1 MKNTVSSR
9 WSLASKALRV
19 LAFSVSAMVLPAHA
33 LTVSGVKFQPETSFK
48 GSTVQLNGAGVRQ
61 LANRPL
67 YAAGL
72 YLEQKASTPEAV
84 LQTAGAKQIR
94 VVMLRTIPSAEFGD
108 LLSKGLLG
116 NSSED
121 TLANLIPEIMDL
133 STLIAQHGK
142 LQRGDSFVIDWS
154 AAEGTTIR
162 VSQRTSKK
170 PAMEVFV
177 KRDLIDALLRIWLG
191 EKPAD
196 AALKAALLGKPA

>member
-1 MKNTVSSR
+1 MKNTVSTR
-9 WSLASKALRV
+9 WPFVTKALRA
-19 LAFSVSAMVLPAHA
+19 LALTASALALPAHA
-33 LTVSGVKFQPETSFK
+33 LNVSGVQFSPQSSFK

-72 YLEQKASTPEAV
+72 YLEKKASTPEAV
-84 LQTAGAKQIR
+84 LQAAGAKKIR
-94 VVMLRTIPSAEFGD
+94 VVMLRTIQSAEFGD

-116 NSSED
+116 NSSD
-121 TLANLIPEIMDL
+121 DALANLIPEIMDL

-154 AAEGTTIR
+154 ATEGTTIH
-162 VSQRTSKK
+162 VNQRASKK
-170 PAMEVFV
+170 PAVEVFV

-191 EKPAD
+191 DKPAD
-196 AALKAALLGKPA
+196 ATLKAALLGQ